1 MSCPSCTIGSQVEL
15 SAEMIVHLCGLE
27 NLDNP
32 GVKVF
37 PKLEVC
43 LDCGSVR
50 FTVPEAE
57 LSLLAKGSPP
67 GECYMAAGGS

>member
-1 MSCPSCTIGSQVEL
+1 MSCPSCAIGSQVEL
-15 SAEMIVHLCGLE
+15 SAERIVHLCGLE

-37 PKLEVC
+37 PKLAVC
-43 LDCGSVR
+43 LDCGRGR

-57 LSLLAKGSPP
+57 LLLLARGCPP
-67 GECYMAAGGS
+67 GECYVAASSS

>member
-1 MSCPSCTIGSQVEL
+1 MSCPSCAMGNDVEL
-15 SAEMIVHLCGLE
+15 PAEMIVHLCGLE

-37 PKLEVC
+37 PKLAVC
-43 LDCGSVR
+43 LECGSVR

-57 LSLLAKGSPP
+57 LVLLANSFPTS
-67 GECYMAAGGS
+67 ERSMAAGRS